1 MRSEKC
7 INLVLSRILLK
18 AIFGEAH
25 DERNMNDFYRK
36 TLNHRFYS
44 RSLTFRE
51 TGEVQF
57 SAFLGNHDRPTDK
70 PTIRRTGRLIGK

>member
-36 TLNHRFYS
+36 TLNHRCFYS
-44 RSLTFRE
+44 GSLTFRE
-51 TGEVQF
+51 TGE
-57 SAFLGNHDRPTDK
+57 A
-70 PTIRRTGRLIGK
+70 